1 MPLRVG
7 GIDAPLAGEV
17 GAAALPA
24 GPKPGASRLGA
35 VAAALGAASLAAGG
49 AAGGAAPAARKTQFV
64 PKVPTERP
72 RAAAR
77 EAGGARGAVAAADA
91 SGADRQLQA
100 LIRQTKEDAARVE
113 ARTLAGRGRGRGGP
127 ADRGRFGAAAP
138 AAVTFGGV
146 IAPRVAPGAQ
156 GDDKAGRRTR
166 TPREK
171 DEPSRAGPLP
181 IPMDVDDDED
191 DEDGAL
197 GGWLDLERYYPTV
210 LPFPAVDHHAAGDTP
225 VSPLADL
232 GLASGTPDGRL
243 LLMQMPVRAV
253 SERVL
258 RAAARAA
265 VRSDPPPA
273 FTVVAES
280 RCVCIPA
287 HVCAR
292 VCVCACA
299 RPPFRRRCSPSLGPP
314 APRAAPQPGE
324 ACRNRWRRFRTGCWG
339 SCLCTPAAR

>member
-1 MPLRVG
+1 VRTPAHTLTVLCAQREALSSSGRSCRPAQETPLRVG
-7 GIDAPLAGEV
+7 VDTPLAGEA
-17 GAAALPA
+17 GAATLPS

-72 RAAAR
+72 RAPAR
-77 EAGGARGAVAAADA
+77 EVGGARGTVASADA

-100 LIRQTKEDAARVE
+100 LIRQTQEDAARVE

-127 ADRGRFGAAAP
+127 ADRGRFGAAVAP

-166 TPREK
+166 TPRDK
-171 DEPSRAGPLP
+171 DEPSRTGPLP
-181 IPMDVDDDED
+181 IPMDVDDDD
-191 DEDGAL
+191 DDKGTV

-210 LPFPAVDHHAAGDTP
+210 LPFPACEDHAAGGSP
-225 VSPLADL
+225 SSPLADL

-243 LLMQMPVRAV
+243 LLMQMPVRGRTPCCTAHGW
-253 SERVL
+253 
-258 RAAARAA
+258 AQ
-265 VRSDPPPA
+265 
-273 FTVVAES
+273 
-280 RCVCIPA
+280 RCV
-287 HVCAR
+287 
-292 VCVCACA
+292 
-299 RPPFRRRCSPSLGPP
+299 
-314 APRAAPQPGE
+314 
-324 ACRNRWRRFRTGCWG
+324 RRF
-339 SCLCTPAAR
+339 PALS